1 MPYLGVLGSH
11 FERPL
16 SYLKLA
22 SSNLTYRK
30 IWCKKTKFLNLGPKK
45 LDFHIL
51 GLELQNIIVIFKT
64 SVLQFVL
71 LQSLMQK
78 QKSSDWGPKMIWVFL
93 DWKLKIVLPYLKSA
107 PSVKK

>member
-22 SSNLTYRK
+22 PSNLTYRK

-45 LDFHIL
+45 LDFYIL

-64 SVLQFVL
+64 SNLQFVL

-78 QKSSDWGPKMIWVFL
+78 QKSSDLGPKMIWVFL
-93 DWKLKIVLPYLKSA
+93 DWKSKIILPYLKSA